1 MTATPEACAGAGNV
15 ESADVLGIIG
25 DDADADRRG
34 RGRLPGDEVGQ
45 HLARDEV
52 FGRKEVEPVALE
64 NDVVGVALVGAGSG
78 GDVVAH
84 LVDTL
89 LAALALGHG
98 PGIDPGTALA
108 AAGRGVAKTVAVVVD
123 RAADGAGADRD
134 SGRERDGPAVG
145 GTSRCRGRYRP
156 LEELVGAVVG
166 KEGRRAVRA
175 VVPGIRRGVR
185 LALAVGKVARV
196 LQAGEIGVVSAAR
209 RGLG

>member
-45 HLARDEV
+45 HLARDEGRGRGRLPGHEAGHALARDEV
-52 FGRKEVEPVALE
+52 LGRKEVEPVALE

-98 PGIDPGTALA
+98 PGIDPGTAVA

-166 KEGRRAVRA
+166 KEGRRAVR
-175 VVPGIRRGVR
+175 
-185 LALAVGKVARV
+185 
-196 LQAGEIGVVSAAR
+196 
-209 RGLG
+209 